1 MDNKTY
7 RKIQIKKSNKILT
20 GIQIKKKTKLIF
32 CKRMFN
38 KLKRTN
44 SNTSTSSISSIDTD
58 FDNKSTDDINIK
70 IID

>member
-32 CKRMFN
+32 WKKMFN

-58 FDNKSTDDINIK
+58 FDTKSTDDINIK